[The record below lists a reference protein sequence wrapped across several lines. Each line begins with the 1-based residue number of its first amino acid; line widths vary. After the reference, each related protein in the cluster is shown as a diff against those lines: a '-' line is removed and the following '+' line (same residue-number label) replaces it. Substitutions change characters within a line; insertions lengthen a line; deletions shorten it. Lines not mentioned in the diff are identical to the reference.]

1 MKSNRFAGILVLAI
15 ILALL
20 GAAVPATPA
29 LAAEHL
35 HVSPDEGEVDDRI
48 DVTGY
53 NYTAGAAVYL
63 YFSSEEADVG
73 DDVDDLDAYEELKV
87 VYAYTL
93 EGLEGM
99 EGEIST
105 YFNVPS
111 RLTDGSD
118 DENVHGGTYYAY
130 ASYYREGNIEAID
143 IFTVIGTGEIA
154 LDPDEGA
161 VGTGVEITG
170 EGFAAEEEITVE
182 YAGDE
187 VDIESG
193 DEETD
198 GDGEFSCTII
208 IPESTKGEH
217 TVTVT
222 DESGG
227 EAEADFTVE
236 PAVTLT
242 PASGAAGAGITV
254 SGTGF
259 RSTRSIEITFNG
271 TEVATTPATFKSDS
285 EGSFSAVFTIPVA
298 VNATYKVEASDGT
311 NEADANLA
319 VSAGISLGTATSQA
333 APGHAGMELT
343 VTGKGFIAN
352 AAVTVTYATEPV
364 VVATVTADAAG
375 AFSATFTVPESTAGA
390 HTVTATDGTNIAT
403 SAFVMEE
410 GAPPVPVPL
419 LPHMDAK
426 AKSAAHFD
434 WEEVTDPSG
443 VTYRLQ
449 IASAEDFSV
458 DAIVLDKGG
467 ITASEYTLTREE
479 KLESSKKDAPYYWRV
494 KAVDGASNESG
505 WTTPGTFDV
514 GFAFTFDLT
523 GWFLYLLYGLGGLLL
538 LFIGFLLGR
547 RSAVY

>member
-1 MKSNRFAGILVLAI
+1 MKSSRFAGILVLAV

-29 LAAEHL
+29 LAAEYL
-35 HVSPDEGEVDDRI
+35 HVSPDEGEIDDRI

-53 NYTAGAAVYL
+53 NYTPGAAVYL
-63 YFSSEEADVG
+63 YFSSEAADVG

-87 VYAYTL
+87 VYAYT
-93 EGLEGM
+93 LEGM

-118 DENVHGGTYYAY
+118 DENVHGGLYYVY
-130 ASYYREGNIEAID
+130 ASYYREGDIEAID
-143 IFTVIGTGEIA
+143 TFTVAGIGEIT

-161 VGTGVEITG
+161 VGTEVEITG
-170 EGFAAEEEITVE
+170 EGFAEEEEITVE

-198 GDGEFSCTII
+198 SDGEFGCTVI
-208 IPESTKGEH
+208 IPESTKGKH

-222 DESGG
+222 DESGS

-242 PASGAAGAGITV
+242 PASGAAGTGITV

-259 RSTRSIEITFNG
+259 RSTRSITVTFNG

-285 EGSFSAVFTIPVA
+285 EGSFSAVFTIPAA
-298 VNATYKVEASDGT
+298 VNGTYKVEASDGT

-333 APGHAGMELT
+333 APGHAGMELRKALPAR
-343 VTGKGFIAN
+343 VRIHD
-352 AAVTVTYATEPV
+352 PV
-364 VVATVTADAAG
+364 QWQV
-375 AFSATFTVPESTAGA
+375 
-390 HTVTATDGTNIAT
+390 H
-403 SAFVMEE
+403 
-410 GAPPVPVPL
+410 
-419 LPHMDAK
+419 
-426 AKSAAHFD
+426 
-434 WEEVTDPSG
+434 
-443 VTYRLQ
+443 
-449 IASAEDFSV
+449 
-458 DAIVLDKGG
+458 GG
-467 ITASEYTLTREE
+467 
-479 KLESSKKDAPYYWRV
+479 
-494 KAVDGASNESG
+494 
-505 WTTPGTFDV
+505 
-514 GFAFTFDLT
+514 
-523 GWFLYLLYGLGGLLL
+523 
-538 LFIGFLLGR
+538 
-547 RSAVY
+547 

>member
-1 MKSNRFAGILVLAI
+1 MKSNRFAGILVLAV

-20 GAAVPATPA
+20 GAAVPAAPA
-29 LAAEHL
+29 LAVVNEYL
-35 HVSPDEGEVDDRI
+35 SLDPDEGEIDEDVD
-48 DVTGY
+48 VYGY

-63 YFSSEEADVG
+63 YFSGEDADVG
-73 DDVDDLDAYEELKV
+73 DDIDDLGAYEKV
-87 VYAYTL
+87 ATATAGA
-93 EGLEGM
+93 EGSLYREGV
-99 EGEIST
+99 INTS
-105 YFNVPS
+105 FDVPDE
-111 RLTDGSD
+111 LTDGSD
-118 DENVHGGTYYAY
+118 DETVRGGTYYVY
-130 ASYYREGNIEAID
+130 ATYYIEGDIEAID
-143 IFTVIGTGEIA
+143 TFTVIGTGEIT

-161 VGTGVEITG
+161 VGTEVEIEG
-170 EGFAAEEEITVE
+170 EGFAGGEEITVE

-198 GDGEFSCTII
+198 SDGEFSCTVI
-208 IPESTKGEH
+208 IPESTKGKH

-222 DESGG
+222 DESGS

-236 PAVTLT
+236 PGIVLT
-242 PASGAAGAGITV
+242 PASGAAGTGITV

-259 RSTRSIEITFNG
+259 RSTRSITVTFND

-285 EGSFSAVFTIPVA
+285 EGSFSAVFTIPA
-298 VNATYKVEASDGT
+298 VVNGTYKVEASDGT

-333 APGHAGMELT
+333 APGHAGMEIT
-343 VTGKGFIAN
+343 VSGKGFIAN
-352 AAVTVTYATEPV
+352 ATVTVTYATEPV
-364 VVATVTADAAG
+364 VVATTTADAAG

-390 HTVTATDGTNIAT
+390 HTITATDGTNIAT
-403 SAFVMEE
+403 SSFVMEAT
-410 GAPPVPVPL
+410 APPVPVPL
-419 LPHMDAK
+419 LPEMEAK
-426 AKSAAHFD
+426 AQSKACFD
-434 WEEVTDPSG
+434 WEEVTDSSG

-449 IASAEDFSV
+449 IASAEDFSG

-467 ITASEYTLTREE
+467 ITTSEYTLTKEE

-505 WTTPGTFDV
+505 WTTAGSFDV
-514 GFAFTFDLT
+514 GFAFELT

-547 RSAVY
+547 RSAIY

>member
-29 LAAEHL
+29 LAAEYL

-53 NYTAGAAVYL
+53 NYTARAAVYL
-63 YFSSEEADVG
+63 YFSSGEADVG
-73 DDVDDLDAYEELKV
+73 GDVDDLDAYEELKV

-93 EGLEGM
+93 EGM

-105 YFNVPS
+105 YFNVPDE
-111 RLTDGSD
+111 LTDGSD
-118 DENVHGGTYYAY
+118 DENVHSGTYYVY
-130 ASYYREGNIEAID
+130 ATYYREGDIEAID
-143 IFTVIGTGEIA
+143 TFTVTGTGEIA

-170 EGFAAEEEITVE
+170 EGFAGGEEITVE
-182 YAGDE
+182 YVGDE

-198 GDGEFSCTII
+198 SGGDFSCTVI
-208 IPESTKGEH
+208 IPESTKGKH

-222 DESGG
+222 DESGS

-236 PAVTLT
+236 PALTLT
-242 PASGAAGAGITV
+242 PASGAAGTGITV

-259 RSTRSIEITFNG
+259 RSTRSITVTFNG
-271 TEVATTPATFKSDS
+271 TAVATTPATFKSDS
-285 EGSFSAVFTIPVA
+285 EGSFSAVFTVPAA
-298 VNATYKVEASDGT
+298 VNGTYKVEAGDGT

-343 VTGKGFIAN
+343 VSGKGFIAN
-352 AAVTVTYATEPV
+352 ATVTVTYATEPV
-364 VVATVTADAAG
+364 VVATTTADAAG

-390 HTVTATDGTNIAT
+390 HTITATDGTNIAT
-403 SAFVMEE
+403 SSFVME
-410 GAPPVPVPL
+410 AAPPPVPVPL
-419 LPHMDAK
+419 LPEMDAK
-426 AKSAAHFD
+426 AKSKACFD

-449 IASAEDFSV
+449 IASDEAFSG
-458 DAIVLDKGG
+458 DAIILDKGG
-467 ITASEYTLTREE
+467 ITASEYTLTKEE

-505 WTTPGTFDV
+505 WTTAGTFDV
-514 GFAFTFDLT
+514 GFAFELT
-523 GWFLYLLYGLGGLLL
+523 GWFLYFLYGLGGLLL

>member
-1 MKSNRFAGILVLAI
+1 MKSNRFAGILVLAV

-29 LAAEHL
+29 LAASL
-35 HVSPDEGEVDDRI
+35 
-48 DVTGY
+48 
-53 NYTAGAAVYL
+53 
-63 YFSSEEADVG
+63 
-73 DDVDDLDAYEELKV
+73 
-87 VYAYTL
+87 TL
-93 EGLEGM
+93 NPY
-99 EGEIST
+99 EGEISSYVYVSGSGFT
-105 YFNVPS
+105 ASYYVSQTDYYDSYVDIYFS
-111 RLTDGSD
+111 RDEAVVGYDID
-118 DENVHGGTYYAY
+118 DEVNIYKRVKPGVWVSYSGTFSNQRFTVPTVLTIGSEDVHGG
-130 ASYYREGNIEAID
+130 SYYVSVTNTGSKRIRAVTT
-143 IFTVIGTGEIA
+143 FTVIAGEIT

-161 VGTGVEITG
+161 VGTEVEITG
-170 EGFAAEEEITVE
+170 EGFAGDEEITVE

-198 GDGEFSCTII
+198 SGDFSCTII
-208 IPESTKGEH
+208 IPESTKGKH

-222 DESGG
+222 DESGS

-236 PAVTLT
+236 PALTLT
-242 PASGAAGAGITV
+242 PASGAAGTGITV
-254 SGTGF
+254 GGTGF
-259 RSTRSIEITFNG
+259 RSTRSITVTFNG

-285 EGSFSAVFTIPVA
+285 EGSFSAVFTIPA
-298 VNATYKVEASDGT
+298 VVNGTYKVEASDGT

-319 VSAGISLGTATSQA
+319 VSAGISLSTATSQA

-343 VTGKGFIAN
+343 VSGKGFIAN
-352 AAVTVTYATEPV
+352 ATVTVTYATEPV

-390 HTVTATDGTNIAT
+390 HTITATDGTNTAVST
-403 SAFVMEE
+403 FVMEAA
-410 GAPPVPVPL
+410 APPVPVPL
-419 LPHMDAK
+419 LPEMDAK
-426 AKSAAHFD
+426 AKSKACFD

-449 IASAEDFSV
+449 IASDEAFSG
-458 DAIVLDKGG
+458 DAIILDKGG
-467 ITASEYTLTREE
+467 ITASEYTLTKEE

-505 WTTPGTFDV
+505 WTTAGTFDV
-514 GFAFTFDLT
+514 GFAFELT
-523 GWFLYLLYGLGGLLL
+523 GWFLYFLYGLWGLLL

>member
-1 MKSNRFAGILVLAI
+1 MKSNRFAGILVLAV

-29 LAAEHL
+29 LAAEYL
-35 HVSPDEGEVDDRI
+35 NVSPDEGEIDDRI

-63 YFSSEEADVG
+63 YFSGEDAGVG
-73 DDVDDLDAYEELKV
+73 EDIDDLDAYEELKV

-93 EGLEGM
+93 EGM

-105 YFNVPS
+105 YFNVPDE
-111 RLTDGSD
+111 LTDGSD
-118 DENVHGGTYYAY
+118 DENVHGGTYYVY
-130 ASYYREGNIEAID
+130 ATYYREGNIEAID
-143 IFTVIGTGEIA
+143 TFTVAGTGEIA

-170 EGFAAEEEITVE
+170 EGFASEEEITVE

-187 VDIESG
+187 VAIESG

-198 GDGEFSCTII
+198 SDGDFSCTVI
-208 IPESTKGEH
+208 IPESSKGNH
-217 TVTVT
+217 AVTVT
-222 DESGG
+222 DESGS

-242 PASGAAGAGITV
+242 PASGAAGTGITV
-254 SGTGF
+254 GGTGF

-271 TEVATTPATFKSDS
+271 TAVATTPATFKSDS
-285 EGSFSAVFTIPVA
+285 EGSFSAVFTIPTA
-298 VNATYKVEASDGT
+298 VNGTYKVEASDGT

-343 VTGKGFIAN
+343 VSGKGFIAN
-352 AAVTVTYATEPV
+352 ATVTVTYATEPV

-390 HTVTATDGTNIAT
+390 HTITATDGINIVT
-403 SAFVMEE
+403 SSFVMEAA
-410 GAPPVPVPL
+410 APLVPVPL
-419 LPHMDAK
+419 LPQMDAK
-426 AKSAAHFD
+426 AKSTAYFD

-449 IASAEDFSV
+449 IASAEDFSA
-458 DAIVLDKGG
+458 DSIVLDKGG

-505 WTTPGTFDV
+505 WTTAGSFDV
-514 GFAFTFDLT
+514 GFAFELT
-523 GWFLYLLYGLGGLLL
+523 GWFLYFLCGLGGLLL
-538 LFIGFLLGR
+538 LLIGFLLGR